1 MIGRVLVGTGIG
13 LYRTFLRPLYQR
25 ECLFRVSC
33 SEHVLRAARVEG
45 LGGAWLAFR
54 QRLRTCRADYSV
66 AVRNGQPWALTRSGD
81 LLPLAELSSAVQSV
95 LDSAVPG
102 VPFKKVDP

>member
-1 MIGRVLVGTGIG
+1 MIGRVFVAAGIG
-13 LYRTFLRPLYQR
+13 LYRAFLRPLYRR

-54 QRLRTCRADYSV
+54 ERLRTCRADYSV
-66 AVRNGQPWALTRSGD
+66 AVRNGQPCALTRSGD
-81 LLPLAELSSAVQSV
+81 LLPFAELSSPVQTA
-95 LDSAVPG
+95 LDSAVRG
-102 VPFKKVDP
+102 ASFEKVNR